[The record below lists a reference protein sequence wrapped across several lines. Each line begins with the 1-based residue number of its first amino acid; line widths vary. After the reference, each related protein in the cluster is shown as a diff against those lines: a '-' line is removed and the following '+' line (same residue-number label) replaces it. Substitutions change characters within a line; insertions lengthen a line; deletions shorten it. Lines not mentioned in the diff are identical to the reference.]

1 MSNYMAMKD
10 LQGFSKLN
18 RSQRYQKL
26 LELGLLSPEDISHLK
41 QASPV
46 SCDLA
51 EHFIENVIGFFQMPL
66 GIIPH
71 FVIDGKRY
79 VVPMAVEETSII
91 AAASKTAKWIK
102 ENGFITTAC
111 KGHLAIGQIQIAKV
125 KNKDHLKKILSQYK
139 THILNKAN
147 HLALSLQSRG
157 GGFQNLTLR
166 MLPRKDGQCMAA
178 IHLYVDTL
186 DAMGANL
193 INQVCEGLKPFIEKI
208 TGEHVT
214 MCIVSNLSDT
224 KCTQATVILEKID
237 LDLAYKIEEASYF
250 AQIDPYRAATN
261 NKGVLNGIDP
271 LLIATGNDWRAVEA
285 GIHAYAS
292 RSGRYSSIT
301 QWKVESKTLKGVIE
315 APLSIGIVGGV
326 TRLHP
331 TAQMCLKMLKVS
343 SAQELGRVVMAVGL
357 VQNLGA
363 LRALST
369 VGVVQG
375 HINLHI
381 SNLAMIAGAHANEIP
396 IVQQELQKLLLQ
408 HKKVSVSEARSILK
422 MKRNHK
428 ENYRPSYKRDLQ
440 TQL

>member
-1 MSNYMAMKD
+1 M
-10 LQGFSKLN
+10 
-18 RSQRYQKL
+18 
-26 LELGLLSPEDISHLK
+26 
-41 QASPV
+41 
-46 SCDLA
+46 
-51 EHFIENVIGFFQMPL
+51 IGFFQIPL
-66 GIIPH
+66 GVVPH
-71 FVIDGKRY
+71 FVIDGKAY

-91 AAASKTAKWIK
+91 AAASKTAKWVK
-102 ENGFITTAC
+102 ENGSITTAC

-125 KNKDHLKKILSQYK
+125 KNKDHLENVLSQYK
-139 THILNKAN
+139 TEILNKAN
-147 HLALSLQSRG
+147 QLALSLQSRG

-166 MLPRKDGQCMAA
+166 MLPRKEGQFMGV
-178 IHLYVDTL
+178 IHLSVDTL

-193 INQVCEGLKPFIEKI
+193 INQVCEGLKPFIEQI
-208 TGEHVT
+208 TGEQVT

-224 KCTQATVILEKID
+224 KCVQATVFLEKID
-237 LDLAYKIEEASYF
+237 IDLAYKIEEASYF
-250 AQIDPYRAATN
+250 AQVDPYRAATN

-292 RSGRYSSIT
+292 RGGHYSSIT

-331 TAQMCLKMLKVS
+331 TAQMCLKMLNIS

-375 HINLHI
+375 HVNLHI
-381 SNLAMIAGAHANEIP
+381 SNLAMMAGATPSEIP
-396 IVQQELQKLLLQ
+396 IVQKELQKLLLQ
-408 HKKVSVSEARSILK
+408 HKKVSVSEAQAILK
-422 MKRNHK
+422 MQRRQRQK
-428 ENYRPSYKRDLQ
+428 EKYPSSYKRDVQ